1 MNSIAPS
8 DSGPLALKSNEGLGA
23 GAEARKPTALLDWGL
38 YVDCP
43 KCSLSNNLASGLH
56 DVEHDIARRIFTN
69 EWGKL
74 AGWEVTCEGCGHEF
88 LLGGVEY

>member
-1 MNSIAPS
+1 MSNTGTP
-8 DSGPLALKSNEGLGA
+8 GEVALTEGLGA

-56 DVEHDIARRIFTN
+56 DCEHSIARLIFSN
-69 EWGKL
+69 AWDKL
-74 AGWEVTCEGCGHEF
+74 NGWEVTCEGCGHEF
-88 LLGGVEY
+88 EIDRVEY

>member
-1 MNSIAPS
+1 M
-8 DSGPLALKSNEGLGA
+8 
-23 GAEARKPTALLDWGL
+23 
-38 YVDCP
+38 DCP
-43 KCSLSNNLASGLH
+43 KCELSNNLASGLH

-69 EWGKL
+69 EWDKL

>member
-1 MNSIAPS
+1 MNNDASHGHVAS
-8 DSGPLALKSNEGLGA
+8 TDGLGA
-23 GAEARKPTALLDWGL
+23 ASEALKPTALLDWGL

-43 KCSLSNNLASGLH
+43 KCELSNNLASWRH

-69 EWGKL
+69 KWDKL

>member
-1 MNSIAPS
+1 MTTEATP
-8 DSGPLALKSNEGLGA
+8 GALGSNDQLGA
-23 GAEARKPTALLDWGL
+23 VSEARRPTALLDWGL

-43 KCSLSNNLASGLH
+43 KCELSNNLASTLH

-69 EWGKL
+69 EWDKL

-88 LLGGVEY
+88 LLGCVEY

>member
-1 MNSIAPS
+1 MTDKI
-8 DSGPLALKSNEGLGA
+8 SGPDGSVLSEGLDADA
-23 GAEARKPTALLDWGL
+23 GARRPTALLDWGL

-69 EWGKL
+69 EWDKL